1 MLILFFFASLPNMK
15 TLLKPAAILGFFP
28 LFLIVLSARPAF
40 SQKNPIERINLNWS
54 MYKKLNNSNLP
65 YIAYTAH
72 RTLHQYRATQKG
84 SQFSLVFHVAVSLDG
99 QQSTV
104 DLRRLATLGEEG
116 KKNLLNHEQ
125 GHSDLA
131 VIYGRILYKSLTK
144 KVYSVKNYQNE
155 VKKIYDDTLKEL
167 AEIHARY
174 DMETLH
180 GEEQEPQAK
189 WDLYFK
195 KELKAN

>member
-1 MLILFFFASLPNMK
+1 MK
-15 TLLKPAAILGFFP
+15 PLLKPAALIGSLSLFFS
-28 LFLIVLSARPAF
+28 LLSPNLAF
-40 SQKNPIERINLNWS
+40 SQNNQIDRINLKWS
-54 MYKKLNNSNLP
+54 MFKKLNSSNLP

-84 SQFSLVFHVAVSLDG
+84 SQFSLVFKVGVSVDE

-104 DLRRLATLGEEG
+104 DLRKFASLDEEG

-131 VIYGRILYKSLTK
+131 VIYGRILHQNLAK
-144 KVYSVKNYQNE
+144 KTYSVKNYQNE

-167 AEIHARY
+167 AQVHARY
-174 DMETLH
+174 DMETSH
-180 GEEQEPQAK
+180 GEESELQEK

-195 KELKAN
+195 KELKSWSIWPALTAC

>member
-1 MLILFFFASLPNMK
+1 MK
-15 TLLKPAAILGFFP
+15 PLLKSVNIPAFFT
-28 LFLIVLSARPAF
+28 LFLVIFITSAAF
-40 SQKNPIERINLNWS
+40 SQKNQIDRIKLNWS

-84 SQFSLVFHVAVSLDG
+84 SQFSLVFNVAVSLDG

-131 VIYGRILYKSLTK
+131 VIYGRILYKSLSK
-144 KVYSVKNYQNE
+144 KTYTIKNYQNE

-167 AEIHARY
+167 AEINARY
-174 DMETLH
+174 DMETMH
-180 GEEQEPQAK
+180 GEEQEPQDK
-189 WDLYFK
+189 WDMHFK
-195 KELKAN
+195 KELKAS

>member
-1 MLILFFFASLPNMK
+1 MK
-15 TLLKPAAILGFFP
+15 PLLKSAITLAFFSI
-28 LFLIVLSARPAF
+28 FLIVLSTPPAF
-40 SQKNPIERINLNWS
+40 SQKNQIDRINLNWN

-65 YIAYTAH
+65 FIAYTAH

-84 SQFSLVFHVAVSLDG
+84 SQLSLVFNVAVSLDG

-104 DLRRLATLGEEG
+104 DLRRLATLAEEG

-131 VIYGRILYKSLTK
+131 VIYGRILYKALTK
-144 KVYSVKNYQNE
+144 KVYTVKNYQKE
-155 VKKIYDDTLKEL
+155 VKKIYEDTLKEL
-167 AEIHARY
+167 AEINARY
-174 DMETLH
+174 DMETMH
-180 GEEQEPQAK
+180 GEEQEPQDK

-195 KELKAN
+195 KELKLK

>member
-1 MLILFFFASLPNMK
+1 MF
-15 TLLKPAAILGFFP
+15 
-28 LFLIVLSARPAF
+28 
-40 SQKNPIERINLNWS
+40 
-54 MYKKLNNSNLP
+54 KKLNSSNLP

-84 SQFSLVFHVAVSLDG
+84 SQFSLVFKVGVSVDE

-104 DLRRLATLGEEG
+104 DLRKFASLDEEG

-131 VIYGRILYKSLTK
+131 VIYGRILYQNLAK
-144 KVYSVKNYQNE
+144 KTYSVKNYQNE

-167 AEIHARY
+167 AQVHARY
-174 DMETLH
+174 DMETSH
-180 GEEQEPQAK
+180 GEESELQEK

-195 KELKAN
+195 KELKS